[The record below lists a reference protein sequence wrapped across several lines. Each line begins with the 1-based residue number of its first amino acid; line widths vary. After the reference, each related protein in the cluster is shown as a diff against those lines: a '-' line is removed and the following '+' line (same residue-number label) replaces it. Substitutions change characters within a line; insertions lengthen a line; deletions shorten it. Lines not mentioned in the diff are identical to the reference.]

1 MYLRR
6 RKLMQPLPP
15 LPPSTRIMASST
27 NFIVLAYGTD
37 SRVTHKKPGE
47 IFDAMPAAARSVTAK
62 DGAAQKSPVSG
73 ALLRLDAGGQART
86 LSRWRLPAGARVR
99 NGKGRRVAVR
109 E

>member
-37 SRVTHKKPGE
+37 SRVTHKKPGA
-47 IFDAMPAAARSVTAK
+47 IFDAVQAAARSETAK

-73 ALLRLDAGGQART
+73 AILRMDAGVQAGT
-86 LSRWRLPAGARVR
+86 MSTWIFPAGPGVGNAHMP
-99 NGKGRRVAVR
+99 
-109 E
+109 

>member
-62 DGAAQKSPVSG
+62 EGAAQKTPVYG
-73 ALLRLDAGGQART
+73 ALLRWDGGVQDGTMPTRGRK
-86 LSRWRLPAGARVR
+86 SGGG
-99 NGKGRRVAVR
+99 GKR